1 MAGIYIHIP
10 FCATKCIYCDFFSV
24 AVTAEKRSAYLAA
37 LSKEYDAR
45 LGELQGEEVGTLYIG
60 GGTPS
65 LLSVDEI
72 AGLVSMPV
80 LSADAEVTVE
90 VNPDDVTPDFVD
102 GLKRAGVNRVSM
114 GVQSFCD
121 EELEFLRRRHNAAQ
135 AKAAVATLRDGGIA
149 NLSIDLIYGIPG
161 QSVESWTKSLEEAVA
176 LNTPHVSAYSLTYEE
191 GTRLTRMRDRGDF
204 SELDD
209 DLTVALFEQLA
220 ATLHDAGYEQ
230 YEISNFAKP
239 GWHSRHNSAYWD
251 FTPYLGLGASAH
263 SFDGKVR
270 RYNPSSLKEYLEKV
284 DAAGVAY
291 EEECETADQLYDEW
305 VMTRLRTRAGMCLD
319 DLEKRFGKKRRQYAA
334 RIVDQHIADG
344 CLVREGSVVRLTRH
358 GVMLSDMVFRDLFIV
373 E

>member
-1 MAGIYIHIP
+1 MHILR
-10 FCATKCIYCDFFSV
+10 FLLGGCDCG
-24 AVTAEKRSAYLAA
+24 KRSAYLAA

-230 YEISNFAKP
+230 YEISNLQNRD
-239 GWHSRHNSAYWD
+239 GIRGIIRHIGILRLIWD
-251 FTPYLGLGASAH
+251 LAPRPTVSTAMC
-263 SFDGKVR
+263 
-270 RYNPSSLKEYLEKV
+270 
-284 DAAGVAY
+284 AA
-291 EEECETADQLYDEW
+291 TI
-305 VMTRLRTRAGMCLD
+305 
-319 DLEKRFGKKRRQYAA
+319 RQ
-334 RIVDQHIADG
+334 V
-344 CLVREGSVVRLTRH
+344 
-358 GVMLSDMVFRDLFIV
+358 
-373 E
+373 

>member
-24 AVTAEKRSAYLAA
+24 TVTAEKRSAYLAS

-135 AKAAVATLRDGGIA
+135 HCATGESRTSASTLFTEYRGSR
-149 NLSIDLIYGIPG
+149 LSRG
-161 QSVESWTKSLEEAVA
+161 QSRSR
-176 LNTPHVSAYSLTYEE
+176 
-191 GTRLTRMRDRGDF
+191 RLW
-204 SELDD
+204 L
-209 DLTVALFEQLA
+209 
-220 ATLHDAGYEQ
+220 
-230 YEISNFAKP
+230 
-239 GWHSRHNSAYWD
+239 
-251 FTPYLGLGASAH
+251 
-263 SFDGKVR
+263 
-270 RYNPSSLKEYLEKV
+270 
-284 DAAGVAY
+284 
-291 EEECETADQLYDEW
+291 
-305 VMTRLRTRAGMCLD
+305 
-319 DLEKRFGKKRRQYAA
+319 
-334 RIVDQHIADG
+334 
-344 CLVREGSVVRLTRH
+344 
-358 GVMLSDMVFRDLFIV
+358 
-373 E
+373 

>member
-45 LGELQGEEVGTLYIG
+45 LGELRGEEVGTLYIG

-135 AKAAVATLRDGGIA
+135 AKAAGGRHIA
-149 NLSIDLIYGIPG
+149 
-161 QSVESWTKSLEEAVA
+161 
-176 LNTPHVSAYSLTYEE
+176 
-191 GTRLTRMRDRGDF
+191 RRGNR
-204 SELDD
+204 EP
-209 DLTVALFEQLA
+209 Q
-220 ATLHDAGYEQ
+220 H
-230 YEISNFAKP
+230 
-239 GWHSRHNSAYWD
+239 R
-251 FTPYLGLGASAH
+251 PYLRNTGAV
-263 SFDGKVR
+263 G
-270 RYNPSSLKEYLEKV
+270 
-284 DAAGVAY
+284 
-291 EEECETADQLYDEW
+291 
-305 VMTRLRTRAGMCLD
+305 
-319 DLEKRFGKKRRQYAA
+319 
-334 RIVDQHIADG
+334 
-344 CLVREGSVVRLTRH
+344 
-358 GVMLSDMVFRDLFIV
+358 
-373 E
+373 

>member
-1 MAGIYIHIP
+1 MGGKIIFFKIFMAGIYIHIP

-135 AKAAVATLRDGGIA
+135 AKAAVATLRDGGIV

-161 QSVESWTKSLEEAVA
+161 QSVESWTKSLEEAVD

-230 YEISNFAKP
+230 YEISNLQNRD
-239 GWHSRHNSAYWD
+239 GIRGIIRHIGILRLIWD
-251 FTPYLGLGASAH
+251 LAPRPTVSTA
-263 SFDGKVR
+263 R
-270 RYNPSSLKEYLEKV
+270 C
-284 DAAGVAY
+284 AA
-291 EEECETADQLYDEW
+291 TI
-305 VMTRLRTRAGMCLD
+305 
-319 DLEKRFGKKRRQYAA
+319 RQ
-334 RIVDQHIADG
+334 V
-344 CLVREGSVVRLTRH
+344 
-358 GVMLSDMVFRDLFIV
+358 
-373 E
+373 